1 MGYLIINNNLE
12 IPILGFQEQAQEIEN
27 DRTGN
32 AYIHSM
38 SIAINLDELNSNA
51 NISLNDLFPFLINGS
66 IISLKFKSAIDT
78 DIIYTTDKYDHIKN
92 INTNFG
98 NLLGASDIQVQA
110 QINLETPINIFNE

>member
-38 SIAINLDELNSNA
+38 SIAINLDELNSNE